1 MPRMNYSSRTS
12 EVRRFLIDKSKG
24 KADQVGICIDSN
36 EEGARRFC
44 YYVYR
49 RGFGAKYM
57 SSSKDGYD
65 WFTYATYRGLEKE
78 AIVEKIL
85 PYCKRKTDNVVVV
98 DDDV

>member
-1 MPRMNYSSRTS
+1 MNYSSRTS
-12 EVRRFLIDKSKG
+12 EVRRFLVDASKG
-24 KADQVGICIDSN
+24 KADQIGIFMDSN

-44 YYVYR
+44 YYTYR

-57 SSSKDGYD
+57 TSSKEGYE
-65 WFTYATYRGLEKE
+65 WFTYATYKGLKKKE
-78 AIVEKIL
+78 IVEKIL